1 MACILFIDDDPYT
14 LDAYTKAVEIF
25 GHQAILASSGQQ
37 ALDLAAEKCPDL
49 IMLDVR
55 MPDMDGFELLAHL
68 QEDDATSSIPVVM
81 LSAGPELDAAE
92 QAKTAGAV
100 DYLNKPVRLNKL
112 IDTIQRF
119 ASD

>member
-1 MACILFIDDDPYT
+1 
-14 LDAYTKAVEIF
+14 
-25 GHQAILASSGQQ
+25 
-37 ALDLAAEKCPDL
+37 
-49 IMLDVR
+49 
-55 MPDMDGFELLAHL
+55 
-68 QEDDATSSIPVVM
+68 M